1 MGRASHRLVT
11 TRSILSEVVRYD
23 TALVPAAVGVMVMHG
38 LLPVAVR
45 DQILDMRQGVLHAPG
60 KHMRRFACFLA
71 RQLRG
76 LPGHLAAALA
86 PQGAGFHHFAAQRLA
101 QLAQINLVAVFAR
114 HVDHVQGDDHG
125 NAQLGQLRGQ
135 VQVALDIGGVHDV
148 DNRIRPLIHQIA
160 AGDHLLQ
167 RIGRKAVD
175 AGQVLNDDVRLALE
189 PAFLLLHRHARPVA
203 NVLVG
208 TGQVVEHGGFTAV
221 WIAR

>member
-1 MGRASHRLVT
+1 M
-11 TRSILSEVVRYD
+11 VRYD

-38 LLPVAVR
+38 FLPVAMR

-60 KHMRRFACFLA
+60 EYVRRLA
-71 RQLRG
+71 RLFSRKHRG
-76 LPGHLAAALA
+76 LAGHLAAALA
-86 PQGAGFHHFAAQRLA
+86 PQGAGFHHLAAQRLA

-135 VQVALDIGGVHDV
+135 VQVALDVGGVHDV
-148 DNRIRPLIHQIA
+148 EDGIRPLVYQIA

-175 AGQVLNDDVRLALE
+175 AGQVLDDDIRFAFQ
-189 PAFLLLHRHARPVA
+189 PALLLFHRHARPVA

-221 WIAR
+221 WIARQGDLCGHTAAS

>member
-1 MGRASHRLVT
+1 M
-11 TRSILSEVVRYD
+11 VRYD

-38 LLPVAVR
+38 FLPVAVR

-60 KHMRRFACFLA
+60 EYVRRLA
-71 RQLRG
+71 RLFSRKHRG
-76 LPGHLAAALA
+76 LAGHLAAALA
-86 PQGAGFHHFAAQRLA
+86 PQGAGFHHLAAQRLA

-135 VQVALDIGGVHDV
+135 VQVALDVGGVHDV
-148 DNRIRPLIHQIA
+148 EDGVRPLVYQIA
-160 AGDHLLQ
+160 ASDHLLQ

-175 AGQVLNDDVRLALE
+175 AGQVLDDDIRFAFQ
-189 PAFLLLHRHARPVA
+189 PALLLFHRHARPVA

-221 WIAR
+221 WIARQGDLCGHTAAS